1 MKHLYCLLFSI
12 CFYSLCLVA
21 QQNTITGKVTVTDG
35 APLQGVS
42 VSANSTTG
50 SSAYAV
56 TNSQGIF
63 NLNAP
68 VNATDLAFSYVGM
81 ETITEKIN
89 GRSVIN
95 IQMSGTSA
103 QLEGVVV
110 TALGIRREA
119 KALTYSRQ
127 KMDIANITEAPSTN
141 IVSALSGKVAG
152 VQITP
157 PSSST
162 GSARIIIRGN
172 NSITGNNQPLFVIDG
187 IPVDNEAGD
196 RNVRTS
202 GNNELDY
209 GNAVANI
216 NPEDI
221 ENIEILKGPNASAL
235 YGSRA
240 ANGAVL
246 ITTKKATGKRFKVT
260 FNSNMSFQRITEF
273 PEYQNVFGAGAGY
286 RLEGSGSTNN
296 PMRIPNERVF
306 NTSWGAP
313 LLGQPVISITGQVKP
328 YLAEPDNVKDF
339 YQTAGLIT
347 NSIALEGGNAQNN
360 YRFTYTNYN
369 GNSIVAGINKN
380 TRHTVNLRVV
390 NNVSDWF
397 NLDSKVTYSRN
408 TVTNRQYMNGST
420 KNPIYQYAF
429 MVRDVRFSD
438 YENYKDSLGNETN
451 THTSFLNP
459 YWAINENPN
468 QDTRDQVLSAF
479 NANMNFTKWLK
490 LTARLGTEMSWTDG
504 YEFNNKGART
514 DPDGMY
520 RNINNKLSNLNAD
533 LILTATHKFGDVSV
547 NAFAGA
553 GRFQTQSQRRSQQ
566 INSLIQA
573 GLMNI
578 SNSSEPPVASDF
590 ITKKAINS
598 VYGSATFGFKNYL
611 YVDVTARN
619 DWSSTLPIQNNSYFY
634 PSVGATFVF
643 TDAFKTIPRTILSFG
658 KVRAS
663 YAVVGSDTD
672 PYQLDPT
679 YSFSGI
685 YNSQAFATLSSTFFN
700 PDLKPE
706 KTASAEGGFDL
717 RFAKD
722 RVSLSYTYYKSA
734 TTNQIITAQISP
746 ASGYQTRYYNAG
758 EINNSGQEVVLGAT
772 PVQKK
777 KFSWNVLVNYA
788 RNRSKVV
795 SLIGGVNSFLLN
807 TWFGNANVYAEVGQ
821 PYGVLRGRGWRR

>member
-1 MKHLYCLLFSI
+1 MKYIYYLFFFLCFHSLSLL
-12 CFYSLCLVA
+12 A
-21 QQNTITGKVTVTDG
+21 QESTITGKVIAADG
-35 APLQGVS
+35 TPLPGVS
-42 VSANSTTG
+42 VSTNAANTKAATL
-50 SSAYAV
+50 
-56 TNSQGIF
+56 TNPQGIF
-63 NLNAP
+63 SIRVP
-68 VNATDLAFSYVGM
+68 SNATALVFSYIGM
-81 ETITEKIN
+81 ERITENIS

-95 IQMSGTSA
+95 TQMSGTSA

-127 KMDIANITEAPSTN
+127 KMDIANITEAPTTN

-162 GSARIIIRGN
+162 GSARIVIRGN

-196 RNVRTS
+196 RTVRTS
-202 GNNELDY
+202 GNNDLDY
-209 GNAVANI
+209 GNAVGNI

-235 YGSRA
+235 YRSRA

-246 ITTKKATGKRFKVT
+246 ITTKKASGKRFKVT

-286 RLEGSGSTNN
+286 KLEGSGSTNN
-296 PMRIPNERVF
+296 PARLPNERVF
-306 NTSWGAP
+306 SSSWGAP
-313 LLGQPVISITGQVKP
+313 LLGQPVIGINGQVKQ

-347 NSIALEGGNAQNN
+347 NSIGIEGGNAQNN
-360 YRFTYTNYN
+360 YRFNYTNFL

-397 NLDSKVTYSRN
+397 NLDSKITYSRN
-408 TVTNRQYMNGST
+408 TVTTRQYMNGSN
-420 KNPIYQYAF
+420 KNPVYQYAF

-438 YENYKDSLGNETN
+438 YAVYKDSLGNETN
-451 THTSFLNP
+451 THNSFMNP
-459 YWAINENPN
+459 YWSINENPN
-468 QDTRDQVLSAF
+468 QDSRDQVLSAF
-479 NANMNFTKWLK
+479 NANFTFTKWLK
-490 LTARLGTEMSWTDG
+490 FTARLGTEMSWTDG
-504 YEFNNKGART
+504 WEFNNKGAQA
-514 DPDGMY
+514 DADGLLKTF
-520 RNINNKLSNLNAD
+520 NNKLSSLNAD
-533 LILTATHKFGDVSV
+533 FILNATHKFGDISV

-553 GRFQTQSQRRSQQ
+553 GRFQTSRLNRSQQ
-566 INSLIQA
+566 INSLIQT
-573 GLMNI
+573 GLRNI
-578 SNSSEPPVASDF
+578 SNSGEAPINNDF
-590 ITKKAINS
+590 FSKKAINS
-598 VYGSATFGFKNYL
+598 LYGSATFGYKNYL
-611 YVDVTARN
+611 FVDITARN

-634 PSVGATFVF
+634 PSIGGAFVF
-643 TDAFKTIPRTILSFG
+643 TDAFKTIPRNILSFG

-663 YAVVGSDTD
+663 YAIVGSDTD
-672 PYQLDPT
+672 PYQLEPT
-679 YSFSGI
+679 YSFNGL
-685 YNSQAFATLSSTFFN
+685 YNGQGYASFSNIFFN

-706 KTASAEGGFDL
+706 KTASAEGGIDL

-722 RVSLSYTYYKSA
+722 RLSLSYTFYKSA
-734 TTNQIITAQISP
+734 TTNQILTPQISP

-758 EINNSGQEVVLGAT
+758 EINNSGQEVVLGGT

-777 KFSWNVLVNYA
+777 KF
-788 RNRSKVV
+788 
-795 SLIGGVNSFLLN
+795 
-807 TWFGNANVYAEVGQ
+807 
-821 PYGVLRGRGWRR
+821 